1 VNPSKSQA
9 MIIGSA
15 RLRNKLDWSVV
26 PELTYGGAVIAYTDK
41 AKNLGLV
48 MDCNMTW
55 SAHINELSRRL
66 NFSVH
71 SLKRLQYFL
80 PHRTKIILAQAL
92 LLPIL
97 DYADV
102 CYIDITEELM
112 SKLERL
118 QNLAIRFIFGLRKYD
133 RVSEY
138 RSRLQWLSIRD
149 RRNVHILTTL
159 FKILKDPNSPTYLRS
174 RFQFLPPPIRSRRS
188 CVTKTLELPT
198 SNTNFFFHS
207 FTVRAVLLWN
217 ALPTVIQDS
226 PSIFSFKERLKKFYL
241 SSQSSL

>member
-1 VNPSKSQA
+1 
-9 MIIGSA
+9 
-15 RLRNKLDWSVV
+15 
-26 PELTYGGAVIAYTDK
+26 
-41 AKNLGLV
+41 